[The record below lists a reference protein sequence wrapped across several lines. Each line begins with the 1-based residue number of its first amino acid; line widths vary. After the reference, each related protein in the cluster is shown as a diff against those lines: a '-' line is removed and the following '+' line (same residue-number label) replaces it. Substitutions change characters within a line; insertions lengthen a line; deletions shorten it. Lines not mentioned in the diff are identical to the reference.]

1 MSTWPLSVADI
12 GANTNELIELA
23 ANLLSKSTHRRVVF
37 TEIYR
42 GKRRIKTVDELE
54 ESTAL
59 PRTRVL
65 DAGKSLAVHNIVR
78 QTKVMGRTAYEK
90 IDFYQN
96 NRTKILGLAASSY
109 ALEKYPTKRKPHFI
123 GKSLDIR
130 VDEFRVKLN
139 QVDVKFITIDDID
152 SFVEVKKIVRGTEF
166 VEIPEKQFK
175 EGVAKILG
183 EIGDFKDW
191 GGEISDLY
199 SSNIVLA
206 NLRRRVAFAF
216 KGPGTKGSLTP
227 GKLGK
232 NGDQIQRLVE
242 SPADIYIIQYWM
254 DIKESVISQFEKL
267 IQLKSYFTRRKLWYG
282 IIDGYDSARLIK
294 AYPEAFSFSAE
305 YTNPKD

>member
-1 MSTWPLSVADI
+1 MSVSPLSVYDI

-23 ANLLSKSTHRRVVF
+23 ANLLSKSTHRRIIF

-42 GKRRIKTVDELE
+42 GKQKIKTVDEHE
-54 ESTAL
+54 TSTGL

-78 QTKVMGRTAYEK
+78 QIKVRGRTAYEK

-96 NRTKILGLAASSY
+96 NRPKILGLAANSN

-123 GKSLDIR
+123 GKSLDIK
-130 VDEFRVKLN
+130 VNGFRVKLN
-139 QVDVKFITIDDID
+139 RVDVKFVTIDDID

-166 VEIPEKQFK
+166 IEIPEKQFK

-199 SSNIVLA
+199 SNNIVLE
-206 NLRRRVAFAF
+206 NVRRRVAFAF

-242 SPADIYIIQYWM
+242 SPADIYIIQYWR
-254 DIKESVISQFEKL
+254 DIKESVISQFENL
-267 IQLKSYFTRRKLWYG
+267 LQLKSNFTTRKLWFSV
-282 IIDGYDSARLIK
+282 IDGYDSARLIK
-294 AYPEAFSFSAE
+294 AYPEAFNFVVE
-305 YTNPKD
+305 

>member
-1 MSTWPLSVADI
+1 MPEFPLSVADI

-23 ANLLSKSTHRRVVF
+23 AKLLSNSMHRRVVF

-42 GKRRIKTVDELE
+42 GKQKVKTVDQLI
-54 ESTAL
+54 ESTGL

-78 QTKVMGRTAYEK
+78 QTKVKGRTAYEK
-90 IDFYQN
+90 NDFYQN
-96 NRTKILGLAASSY
+96 NRTRILGLAANSY
-109 ALEKYPTKRKPHFI
+109 SLEKYPTKRKPHFI

-130 VDEFRVKLN
+130 VDQFRVKLN

-152 SFVEVKKIVRGTEF
+152 SFVEVKKFSRGNEF
-166 VEIPEKQFK
+166 IELPEKHFK
-175 EGVAKILG
+175 QGVAKILG
-183 EIGDFKDW
+183 EISDFKDW

-206 NLRRRVAFAF
+206 NRRMRVAFAF
-216 KGPGTKGSLTP
+216 KGPGKRGSLTP

-267 IQLKSYFTRRKLWYG
+267 VQLKSYFTGRKLWYG

-294 AYPEAFSFSAE
+294 AYPEAFDFI
-305 YTNPKD
+305 TGKDTV